1 MEISNF
7 NQCSRGDKRDKR
19 YSDVPVTVDPL
30 LRTFRAD
37 RGDARGRLDLV
48 LMRHLAD
55 RPDVSRAQVQAWIAT
70 GRVRVNG
77 RAPAKPA
84 SRVAWEDRVEV
95 DLPPPPPRRE
105 IVAEEMPLAVL
116 YEDEHFL
123 ALNKPPGVVAHPA
136 PGHRQGTLI
145 NALLWRARGWPKGQ
159 RPGLVS
165 RLDRDTSGVMLVIKE
180 PSIHHRLARALKAP
194 GAEKEYL
201 AAAYRGAGE
210 PPFGSGRIELRI
222 DRDPADLKRRIA
234 SKTSG
239 RESVTLY
246 RRLAE
251 SAGVSLLGCRLVTGR
266 THQIRVHLQAAGM
279 PIVGDPL
286 YSEPRWKGID
296 DPEVAAACR
305 DFPRQA
311 LHAWRVAFVHP
322 VTGESLEIVA
332 PVPEDL
338 AGFLAT
344 VRLSL

>member
-1 MEISNF
+1 MAA
-7 NQCSRGDKRDKR
+7 
-19 YSDVPVTVDPL
+19 DPL

-55 RPDVSRAQVQAWIAT
+55 RADVTRAQVQAWIAA

-77 RAPAKPA
+77 RTPAKPA
-84 SRVAWEDRVEV
+84 SRVAWEDQVEV
-95 DLPPPPPRRE
+95 LLPPPPPRRQ
-105 IVAEEMPLAVL
+105 IVAQEMPLSVL

-123 ALNKPPGVVAHPA
+123 ALDKPPGVVAHPA

-145 NALLWRARGWPKGQ
+145 NALLWRAQGWPEGQ

-165 RLDRDTSGVMLVIKE
+165 RLYRDTSGVMMVIKA
-180 PSIHHRLARALKAP
+180 PAVHHRLARALKAP

-201 AAAYRGAGE
+201 AAVYGE
-210 PPFGSGRIELRI
+210 APFGSGRIELRI

-246 RRLAE
+246 ARLGE
-251 SAGVSLLGCRLVTGR
+251 SAGVTLLRCRLVTGR

-286 YSEPRWKGID
+286 YGEPRWKGMG

-322 VTGESLEIVA
+322 VTGERLEIVA
-332 PVPEDL
+332 PVPDDL
-338 AGFLAT
+338 AGLLAAT
-344 VRLSL
+344 GLSL

>member
-1 MEISNF
+1 MA
-7 NQCSRGDKRDKR
+7 GD
-19 YSDVPVTVDPL
+19 SL

-55 RPDVSRAQVQAWIAT
+55 RDDVTRAQVQAWIAA
-70 GRVRVNG
+70 GLVRVNG
-77 RAPAKPA
+77 RIPAKPA
-84 SRVAWEDRVEV
+84 SRVAWEDQVEV
-95 DLPPPPPRRE
+95 TLPPPPPRRQ
-105 IVAEEMPLAVL
+105 IVAQEMPLSVL

-145 NALLWRARGWPKGQ
+145 NALLWRAQGWPEGQ

-165 RLDRDTSGVMLVIKE
+165 RLDRGTSGVMMVIKT
-180 PSIHHRLARALKAP
+180 PAVHYRLARALKAP

-201 AAAYRGAGE
+201 AVAYGE
-210 PPFGSGRIELRI
+210 VPFDAFGQGRIELKI
-222 DRDPADLKRRIA
+222 DRDPADPKRRIA
-234 SKTSG
+234 SRTTG
-239 RESVTLY
+239 RDSVTLY

-286 YSEPRWKGID
+286 YGEPRWKGIG
-296 DPEVAAACR
+296 DPEIAAACR

-322 VTGESLEIVA
+322 VTGESLEIAA
-332 PVPEDL
+332 PVPDDL
-338 AGFLAT
+338 AGLLAAAG
-344 VRLSL
+344 LKGSLDRPG

>member
-1 MEISNF
+1 
-7 NQCSRGDKRDKR
+7 
-19 YSDVPVTVDPL
+19 VAADPL

-55 RPDVSRAQVQAWIAT
+55 RADITRAQVQAWIVA
-70 GRVRVNG
+70 GRVQVNG
-77 RAPAKPA
+77 RTPAKPA
-84 SRVAWEDRVEV
+84 SRVAWEDQVEV
-95 DLPPPPPRRE
+95 LLPPPPPRRQL
-105 IVAEEMPLAVL
+105 VAQEMPLSVL

-145 NALLWRARGWPKGQ
+145 NALLWRARGWPAGQ

-165 RLDRDTSGVMLVIKE
+165 RLDRDTSGVMMVIKT
-180 PSIHHRLARALKAP
+180 PAVHYRLARALKAP

-201 AAAYRGAGE
+201 AVAYSQ
-210 PPFGSGRIELRI
+210 PPFGPFGHGRIELKI
-222 DRDPADLKRRIA
+222 DRDPQDLKRRIA

-239 RESVTLY
+239 RDSVTLY
-246 RRLAE
+246 ARLRE
-251 SAGVSLLGCRLVTGR
+251 SAGVMLLRCRLVTGR

-286 YSEPRWKGID
+286 YGEPRWKGIA
-296 DPEVAAACR
+296 DPEIAAACR

-338 AGFLAT
+338 AGLLVST
-344 VRLSL
+344 GLSL